1 MRGEFVLY
9 HDGQFWVGVLTLSEA
24 GRTPSARVV
33 FGAEPSD
40 AELYDHLLRHGDELL
55 RAAEAAPW
63 VPAWTARP
71 PSPTPSGWPAKRRKR
86 PERWACR
93 PPRRKRCGLRRKPVG
108 DSGRDVPAS
117 SGKPRPNTSGSC
129 AAPRRRRSIA
139 GGERRP
145 RGDGRV
151 AGHDPRCP

>member
-24 GRTPSARVV
+24 GRTRSARVV

-40 AELYDHLLRHGDELL
+40 AQLYDHLLRHGDELL

-71 PSPTPSGWPAKRRKR
+71 PSPNPKRLARQAAKAAREVGVSTASQEALRLAQ
-86 PERWACR
+86 EACR
-93 PPRRKRCGLRRKPVG
+93 RQRQGRAREQREAEAEHKRELRRAKAKAKHR
-108 DSGRDVPAS
+108 GR
-117 SGKPRPNTSGSC
+117 
-129 AAPRRRRSIA
+129 
-139 GGERRP
+139 
-145 RGDGRV
+145 
-151 AGHDPRCP
+151 